1 METIILTGATGA
13 IGRELA
19 RALSPRFPLLL
30 GCRNTARAEEL
41 AATLPGEVK
50 VGRLDLADSESVRD
64 FAASVPTNTHGPLVL
79 LNNAGVMRRRYAADA
94 QGRELSL
101 AVNYHNTRLLTE
113 LLLRTGRL
121 RRVVFT
127 TSLTRFCYR
136 PWRYRAEASADTFH
150 QLRTY
155 GLSKRAIT
163 DYAAGLNAS
172 GRVEVTCADPG
183 VVDTGMITMQRW
195 YDPLANILFRPFI
208 RSPRRGA
215 VPALRALAGAAGYI
229 YCARRCHSMPKP
241 PAPYP
246 ATSSNIPAL

>member
-1 METIILTGATGA
+1 MNDHATIILTGATGA

-41 AATLPGEVK
+41 AATLPGKVK
-50 VGRLDLADSESVRD
+50 VGRLDLADPESVRD
-64 FAASVPTNTHGPLVL
+64 FAASVPTHTLGPLVL
-79 LNNAGVMRRRYAADA
+79 LNNAGVMQRRYAADA

-101 AVNYHNTRLLTE
+101 AVNYHNTRLLTD

-127 TSLTRFCYR
+127 TSLTRFYYR
-136 PWRYRAEASADTFH
+136 PWRYRAEATADTFH

-163 DYAAGLNAS
+163 DYAARLHAS
-172 GRVEVTCADPG
+172 GRVEITCADPG

-195 YDPLANILFRPFI
+195 YDPLANIIFRPFI

-215 VPALRALAGAAGYI
+215 VPALRALAGPSGYI
-229 YCARRCHSMPKP
+229 YCAHLRHPLPRPQ
-241 PAPYP
+241 
-246 ATSSNIPAL
+246 TL